1 MKREFAMGGEELEKR
16 NLPDLLTMYDGRLN
30 LTQQVVTE
38 IKKFFPNKVYKTTI
52 PRNVRLSE
60 APSYGEP
67 IIYFDKNSKG
77 AIAYMEFA
85 EEFLSNIRFYIA
97 FFLSFSS

>member
-1 MKREFAMGGEELEKR
+1 MATVRQVKRLYNPHIELEGV
-16 NLPDLLTMYDGRLN
+16 LQTMYDGRLN

-60 APSYGEP
+60 APSFGEP
-67 IIYFDKNSKG
+67 IMYYDRNSKG
-77 AIAYMEFA
+77 AIAYNEFA
-85 EEFLSNIRFYIA
+85 AEFLAQQRR
-97 FFLSFSS
+97 

>member
-1 MKREFAMGGEELEKR
+1 
-16 NLPDLLTMYDGRLN
+16 MYDGRLN

-60 APSYGEP
+60 DPSFGEP
-67 IIYFDKNSKG
+67 IMYYDKHSKCT
-77 AIAYMEFA
+77 AAYLDISE
-85 EEFLSNIRFYIA
+85 NIIKNNR
-97 FFLSFSS
+97 